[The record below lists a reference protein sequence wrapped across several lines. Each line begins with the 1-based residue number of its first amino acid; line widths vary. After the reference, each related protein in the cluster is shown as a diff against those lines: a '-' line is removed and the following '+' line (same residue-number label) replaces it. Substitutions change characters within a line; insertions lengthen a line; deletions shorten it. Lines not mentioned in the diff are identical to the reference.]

1 MKWRYLFLLKA
12 ARMGGLVGDNGCH
25 LHHVLPAQVFFP
37 ARRLFSEKTGWESF
51 FFLKCIR
58 VDGQQAAKGSTLY
71 KLDYIKN
78 KGKGSES
85 EQTMIYGTH
94 RFEEFFLYYMCALN
108 IRPLA
113 GLVHFIRNELFPSA
127 GQLLLG
133 YLKLCCW
140 QMTAV
145 LPRCLPRSHADTA
158 GFPPLGSWF
167 LFDWLLFD
175 QSCLNSCLNISVINC
190 KDCVC
195 VCVMVAQLA

>member
-1 MKWRYLFLLKA
+1 MDVICIMFCLHRCFSLREGSFPKR
-12 ARMGGLVGDNGCH
+12 LVER
-25 LHHVLPAQVFFP
+25 V
-37 ARRLFSEKTGWESF
+37 F

-167 LFDWLLFD
+167 LFD
-175 QSCLNSCLNISVINC
+175 
-190 KDCVC
+190 
-195 VCVMVAQLA
+195 